1 MSLHLISNGSYSDSI
16 ASVLPTSSVE
26 DRLPLVV
33 IEAEDAFDERIRVAV
48 HLFAE
53 ETGTDLSEVTINKLS
68 APLSLG

>member
-1 MSLHLISNGSYSDSI
+1 MGLYLISDGSYSDSI
-16 ASVLPTSSVE
+16 ASVLNIGYS
-26 DRLPLVV
+26 LPLVV
-33 IEAEDAFDERIRVAV
+33 IEAEDVFDERIRVAV

>member
-1 MSLHLISNGSYSDSI
+1 MSLFLISNGSYSDSI
-16 ASVLPTSSVE
+16 ASVLNESVE

-33 IEAEDAFDERIRVAV
+33 IEAEDAFDERIREAAQ
-48 HLFAE
+48 LFAE

>member
-1 MSLHLISNGSYSDSI
+1 MGLYLISNGSYSDSI
-16 ASVLPTSSVE
+16 ASVLNESVE

>member
-1 MSLHLISNGSYSDSI
+1 MGLFLISNGSYSDSI
-16 ASVLPTSSVE
+16 ASVLNESVE

>member
-1 MSLHLISNGSYSDSI
+1 MSLFLISNGSYSDSI
-16 ASVLPTSSVE
+16 ASVLNESVE

-33 IEAEDAFDERIRVAV
+33 IEAEDAFDERIREAAQ
-48 HLFAE
+48 LFAK

>member
-1 MSLHLISNGSYSDSI
+1 MSLFLISNGSYSDSI
-16 ASVLPTSSVE
+16 ASVLNESVE

-33 IEAEDAFDERIRVAV
+33 IEAEDAFDERIREAV

>member
-1 MSLHLISNGSYSDSI
+1 MGLFLISNGSYSDSI
-16 ASVLPTSSVE
+16 ASVLNESVE

-68 APLSLG
+68 AQLSLG